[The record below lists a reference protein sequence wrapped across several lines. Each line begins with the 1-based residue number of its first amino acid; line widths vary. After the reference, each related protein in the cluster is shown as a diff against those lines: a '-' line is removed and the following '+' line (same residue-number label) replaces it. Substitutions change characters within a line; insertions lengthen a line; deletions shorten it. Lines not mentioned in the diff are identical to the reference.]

1 MYIFNKSEM
10 PWRDPARLSNCWL
23 EEWTPTKKA
32 LSRSILSV
40 VKAVWA
46 EIKGIAPHPERDLHT
61 YVP

>member
-1 MYIFNKSEM
+1 MYIFSKSEM

-32 LSRSILSV
+32 LLRSIGSV
-40 VKAVWA
+40 VKAVWT
-46 EIKGIAPHPERDLHT
+46 EIKGIAPHPEIDLHT